1 MTNKWSS
8 DSGKLIKTFDFSNFK
23 EALKFI
29 NQVGEVSER
38 LNHHPKITNVYNKVS
53 FELSPNPITLPRKI
67 NLSVF
72 LKLFKIYFFIAL
84 NDFRFE

>member
-1 MTNKWSS
+1 MTNNWSS

-38 LNHHPKITNVYNKVS
+38 LNHHPKITN
-53 FELSPNPITLPRKI
+53 EID
-67 NLSVF
+67 
-72 LKLFKIYFFIAL
+72 KLL
-84 NDFRFE
+84 N

>member
-8 DSGKLIKTFDFSNFK
+8 DSGKLIKTFNFSNFK

-53 FELSPNPITLPRKI
+53 FELWTHDKNSITELDHELATEI
-67 NLSVF
+67 D
-72 LKLFKIYFFIAL
+72 KLL
-84 NDFRFE
+84 N

>member
-8 DSGKLIKTFDFSNFK
+8 DSGKLIKPFDFSNFK
-23 EALKFI
+23 EAVKFI

-53 FELSPNPITLPRKI
+53 FELWTHDKNSITELDHELATEI
-67 NLSVF
+67 D
-72 LKLFKIYFFIAL
+72 KLL
-84 NDFRFE
+84 N